1 MGEGYREIELFIGPL
16 REFETPTGSTAR
28 GIHIVSNGNVGTMK
42 VHVSCEK
49 MVVSVTSQCTIS
61 IWNLSL
67 KTINAIRTAGANVKV
82 YVGYEGQEKTLL
94 YTGGIRSVVTD
105 RQGPDFVTKI
115 ICLAGGSSMIRS
127 ITSKSY
133 SAGVD
138 LKSAVMELAK
148 QIPGITPDPANINL
162 KGTIGYSG
170 WSFVGSTKDALDKLA
185 YQFGFSWNIDNGT
198 FMAVQDGSYTGQGIL
213 LNSANGLRKVSP
225 RLTGP
230 LQIQEGV
237 DITAQF
243 VPNVGPGRLVRVVSE
258 LNPSLNHSYVCHTVG
273 YDLCPKDDTW
283 EMNITSFF
291 TFGAWRG

>member
-1 MGEGYREIELFIGPL
+1 MQGYREIELFIGPI
-16 REFETPTGSTAR
+16 REYETPNGSKQ
-28 GIHIVSNGNVGTMK
+28 GIHIVSNGNVNTLK

-49 MVVSVTSQCTIS
+49 MVVSTTCQCVIS

-67 KTINAIRTAGANVKV
+67 KTINAIRTAGASVRV
-82 YVGYEGQEKTLL
+82 YAGYEGQEKTLL

-105 RQGPDFVTKI
+105 RQGPDFITKI
-115 ICLAGGSSMIRS
+115 VCLAGGSNMIRS
-127 ITSKSY
+127 VTSKSY

-162 KGTIGYSG
+162 KGTIGYAG

-198 FMAVQDGSYTGQGIL
+198 FTAVQDGSYTGQSIL

-230 LQIQEGV
+230 LQIQEGA
-237 DITAQF
+237 DILAQF

-258 LNPSLNHSYVCHTVG
+258 INPALSKEYVCHTVG

-283 EMNITSFF
+283 DMSITSFN
-291 TFGAWRG
+291 TFGSWR